1 MYRIVDRRGTGKT
14 YKLLMLAKENN
25 ATVICS
31 NPNALREKAY
41 VYGLSGIDFASYA
54 DYATNKV
61 EGRVVID
68 ELENYTRACDSNLI
82 GYTFSVED

>member
-1 MYRIVDRRGTGKT
+1 MYTIIGARGTGKT
-14 YKLLMLAKENN
+14 YKLLMMAKENG

-41 VYGLSGIDFASYA
+41 AYGITGVNFASYM

-61 EGRVVID
+61 EGKVAID
-68 ELENYTRACDSNLI
+68 DLEHYAKTCDSNLI
-82 GYTFSVED
+82 GYTFSIED

>member
-1 MYRIVDRRGTGKT
+1 MYRIMGGRGTGKT
-14 YKLLMLAKENN
+14 YKLLVLAKENN

-41 VYGLSGIDFASYA
+41 IYGLSGINFASYA

-68 ELENYTRACDSNLI
+68 ELENYIRACDPNLI
-82 GYTFSVED
+82 SYTFSV